1 VAAETRRR
9 FLIAKKLRR
18 RRGQPANGEDGRDTE
33 SHLGDAAGAIAKDDG
48 NLDDPQ
54 IPAALDESFKGD
66 LKTGGRW
73 S

>member
-9 FLIAKKLRR
+9 LLIAEKLRR
-18 RRGQPANGEDGRDTE
+18 HRGQPADGEDGRNAET
-33 SHLGDAAGAIAKDDG
+33 HFRDAEGTIAKDDG
-48 NLDDPQ
+48 NFDDPQ
-54 IPAALDESFKGD
+54 IPAALDESFEGD